1 MYLQLSDQSIA
12 DHFLLDIDLTN
23 IVTTQDPQQYKFPIT
38 TPQIDSIVSIEKPS
52 DIDTTETESKEHYF
66 HRFIQQV
73 NTWLK
78 WFDRFIDIFQYII
91 EWFKIWKMDGA
102 EQLFIDIQAIRNDPT
117 MTASKIK
124 TIIQRILKV
133 LKAFKDLER
142 LCDLLNCLQSFET
155 VGDATLSNRDQFK
168 SYITGLKTSHPNNTF
183 IVNPKSQ
190 GEKSLPIKD
199 RRHVHWSLACTQH
212 PCNIKI
218 EYRIN
223 GSDNQSH
230 ELFCK
235 KDVPLDKQYL
245 QGEFKT
251 QRDGHFVIT
260 IDNQSAL
267 AQRNIWYR
275 LAPISLST
283 CHLFQGILNMY
294 IRKCFPQSSQLIK
307 ANELGQLISQVFSFI
322 DKLLEGDT
330 TLEEM
335 NDLKTVFH
343 DKNINVREE
352 VQKLFTNQKSEETNN
367 QQIEQ
372 VCEWLRTYQ
381 VYSHLSIIIDCV
393 RKFNIISSSDE
404 NDESIDH
411 LQDMIINTDCSLKDM
426 SKTYKDL
433 YQRFQKLSNHHL
445 QLIKLIVECSN
456 VIRMMER
463 FDLYSTHGL
472 RRFQE
477 LRDNLTTQFQLQE
490 RNNMVLN
497 SWIVTYTLCEPF
509 IRQVDNLEEFVD
521 NLSRLSNI
529 DESSLEHIKSK

>member
-1 MYLQLSDQSIA
+1 MYLQLSNKSIA
-12 DHFLLDIDLTN
+12 DHFLPDINLRN
-23 IVTTQDPQQYKFPIT
+23 IIAAENPQQYKFPIT
-38 TPQIDSIVSIEKPS
+38 TLQIDKIVSIKKPD
-52 DIDTTETESKEHYF
+52 DIDMTEIDSKEQYF

-73 NTWLK
+73 NAWFQ

-117 MTASKIK
+117 MTVSKIK

-133 LKAFKDLER
+133 LKSIKDLER
-142 LCDLLNCLQSFET
+142 LCDLLNCLQSFEI
-155 VGDATLSNRDQFK
+155 VGDTTLSNRDQLK
-168 SYITGLKTSHPNNTF
+168 SYITGLKNSHPSNTF
-183 IVNPKSQ
+183 TVNPKRQ
-190 GEKSLPIKD
+190 EEKSLPIKN
-199 RRHVHWSLACTQH
+199 RQHVHWSLACTQH
-212 PCNIKI
+212 HCNIKI

-235 KDVPLDKQYL
+235 KDVPLDTQYL

-260 IDNQSAL
+260 IDNQN
-267 AQRNIWYR
+267 AQVQRIIWYR
-275 LAPISLST
+275 LIQTNLST
-283 CHLFQGILNMY
+283 CHLFQGIFNMY
-294 IRKCFPQSSQLIK
+294 YRKYFLQSSQLIK
-307 ANELGQLISQVFSFI
+307 ESELGPLISQVFLFI
-322 DKLLEGDT
+322 DKLLKGDT

-393 RKFNIISSSDE
+393 RKFNIIFNSDE

-426 SKTYKDL
+426 SKTYQDL

-456 VIRMMER
+456 VIRIMER

-490 RNNMVLN
+490 RNNIILN

-509 IRQVDNLEEFVD
+509 IRQVDNLEQFVD

>member
-1 MYLQLSDQSIA
+1 
-12 DHFLLDIDLTN
+12 
-23 IVTTQDPQQYKFPIT
+23 
-38 TPQIDSIVSIEKPS
+38 
-52 DIDTTETESKEHYF
+52 
-66 HRFIQQV
+66 
-73 NTWLK
+73 
-78 WFDRFIDIFQYII
+78 
-91 EWFKIWKMDGA
+91 
-102 EQLFIDIQAIRNDPT
+102 
-117 MTASKIK
+117 
-124 TIIQRILKV
+124 
-133 LKAFKDLER
+133 
-142 LCDLLNCLQSFET
+142 
-155 VGDATLSNRDQFK
+155 
-168 SYITGLKTSHPNNTF
+168 
-183 IVNPKSQ
+183 
-190 GEKSLPIKD
+190 
-199 RRHVHWSLACTQH
+199 
-212 PCNIKI
+212 
-218 EYRIN
+218 
-223 GSDNQSH
+223 
-230 ELFCK
+230 
-235 KDVPLDKQYL
+235 
-245 QGEFKT
+245 
-251 QRDGHFVIT
+251 
-260 IDNQSAL
+260 
-267 AQRNIWYR
+267 
-275 LAPISLST
+275 
-283 CHLFQGILNMY
+283 MY

-307 ANELGQLISQVFSFI
+307 ESELGQLISQVFSFI

-352 VQKLFTNQKSEETNN
+352 VQKLFTNQKSKETNN